1 MSPHADATPSTLVLN
16 LQLEDFEHPLDAVY
30 LLGSEDAGLP
40 TSILRACHER
50 VSLRAENY
58 ASYNVAIA
66 GSLIMYDRQ
75 AKERARRGEDAGEA

>member
-1 MSPHADATPSTLVLN
+1 MARLRSPLCSRCHVAR
-16 LQLEDFEHPLDAVY
+16 QLEDFEHPLDAVY

-40 TSILRACHER
+40 KSILRACHNV

-75 AKERARRGEDAGEA
+75 SKERKRREEDQL